1 MEKFCSD
8 QAFLGVTADADYLRL
23 ENWHLS
29 GDGTVVRIRLSAAS
43 TRFVIRDF
51 VFEADPK
58 RLAAFTAAVKKLYA
72 ELTGA
77 ASLAGLDESGAIRIS
92 AGRGGHCRVYCDLQT
107 DHPVPQQVHIGFEID
122 QSYFPGFIT
131 ALETVLDKLGL
142 PPA

>member
-8 QAFLGVTADADYLRL
+8 QAFLGITADADYLRL
-23 ENWHLS
+23 ENWHLA
-29 GDGTVVRIRLSAAS
+29 GDGTALRIRLSAAS

-51 VFEADPK
+51 TFQTALQ
-58 RLAAFTAAVKKLYA
+58 RLAPFTAAVKKLYA
-72 ELTGA
+72 EL
-77 ASLAGLDESGAIRIS
+77 AGDAVLTCLDESGEVRIS
-92 AGRGGHCRVYCDLQT
+92 AGRGGHCPVYCDLHT

-131 ALETVLDKLGL
+131 ALETVLAKLGL